1 MFESYEVGTRC
12 WVSSKTAGWSSA
24 TVKAKRVVD
33 GAGAC
38 ELDLDVEGDNG
49 EIAELSNFKVTE
61 DPSPNAPLRNPPALE
76 ATSDLVTLSYLNEPS
91 VLHAIRQR
99 YFQLNI
105 YTFSGIVLIATNP
118 FDRVDNL
125 YTHEIVQM
133 YSGRQRGELEPH
145 LFSIAE
151 DAFRC
156 MQRDNKDQTIVVSGE
171 SGAGKTMSAKYIMR
185 YFATVEDPRKR
196 RQSGRHLDS
205 SKGDD
210 SYLSLAPSGENY
222 EGLSKVERE
231 ILATNPIMEAFGN
244 AKTTRNDNSSRFGKY
259 LEIRFDDHLDISG
272 ARIRTYLLERSRIV
286 FHPDSERNYHIFYQ
300 LLSGLPQDK
309 LEQLG
314 LSGGI
319 KGFHYV
325 NKGNPEIKGVDDAA
339 EFKETCQALSIVGVD
354 EQSQWRVFEL
364 LAALLH
370 LGNIDL
376 KATSRSV
383 LVSSEDPA
391 LMKAAELLG
400 VSASLLSK
408 WLTKK
413 QIQMRSEAIVS
424 DMDHKAA
431 LVVRDSIAKYL
442 YSALF
447 DWLVNAVNGK
457 LYDGNGND
465 RFIGVLDIYGFEHF
479 QKNSFEQFC
488 INYANEKLQQ
498 EFNQHVFKLEQ
509 EEYAAEEIDWQY
521 IDFVDNQPC
530 ITLIESKMGI
540 LGLLDEESRLPA
552 GTDDGLTQK
561 LYSTLDGKE
570 NFRKPR
576 LGQSSFIVA
585 HYAHDVEYD
594 TEGFLEKNRDTVP
607 DTIIG
612 VLNDTSNPFVS
623 EVLQSQA
630 KEPEASPATEVSGPP
645 RRGGTASKR
654 PTLGNIFKSSLI
666 ELMNTVSS
674 TNAHYIRCIKPN
686 DAKEAWQFDGPLVL
700 SQLRACGVLET
711 IRISSKGFPGR
722 WFYSEFAARFELL
735 LHSTQRQDKVS
746 DARKLTLAILESFSD
761 PTENA
766 QKTDNAKSPYAL
778 GKEKVFLRAGMLAKL
793 ENKRTK
799 RQNDAAISIQKV
811 VKMRS
816 ARLQLKS
823 SLEFIRKIQN
833 AARSKLAR
841 EAARKALVE
850 RCTIGVQAIARTYL
864 HKKRLKIVTGSVTG
878 IQRAV
883 RAKQARARAV
893 ENSRHDAAVAIQSLI
908 RGRQAHM
915 AHIRSLHALKI
926 VQSMVR
932 RKEAQRELQRL
943 REDQHSVKHYEE
955 NQLLMENKVVE
966 LQNALSSKREDHKA
980 LLAQIQSTELAR
992 ASLEQELAGTRSVHE
1007 NESKAAVDKHRA
1019 LSSEIERHKTDASEL
1034 RAELETRT
1042 KEIEQLR
1049 DTLAEQEQLVQ
1060 KLTIEIA
1067 ELRKRN
1073 TELEEQIHLAQTAQI
1088 GTGSLVS
1095 YQNRQQYTADLANN
1109 QVYGSANGS
1118 RQVQSQPTASSPAL
1132 NMDEMTEEQ
1141 ARINGIIESMLQQEG
1156 SGVREELIT
1165 EVIRTVELPPF
1176 KTKEQLPDREV
1187 LFPANITNLLVSEM
1201 WRFGLIQESEA
1212 LISMVLAVIGE
1223 TMAKCQGE
1231 QLYQAGPFWLTN
1243 VHEMYSFMTL
1253 AETNILHSDQL
1264 QNQMAPEELN
1274 QYAQLTQLAKEDMST
1289 SMFNIYYIYMRGLKK
1304 MLDKMVIPAVVED
1317 QNIPGFRIPTPTSR
1331 FLPSIFSQSSTNS
1344 IKMDDLILLLTNVL
1358 GALEAYNLEDYYIR
1372 QPLIELMTFIG
1383 AKSFND
1389 VIMRRNFLTWRRGV
1403 QMNYNITRIVEWC
1416 KSHHL
1421 DEIISPLEPIT
1432 QATKLLQLKKN
1443 WNEDKSVDV
1452 IYDICWA
1459 LNPTQIQ
1466 RFISNYQSTDY
1477 EVPLS
1482 ARVHQLI
1489 TSRVKESKGTSTELL
1504 IPVRQVDDSGPFE
1517 ICAPRLLE
1525 KLEPYI
1531 PQILRVPRL
1540 REITE
1545 LTTTSS
1551 RLQDAQTEQEQH
1563 DQEQEEFRHEPESAE
1578 ARSDSQDL
1586 NPFDEPNVNKAT

>member
-12 WVSSKTAGWSSA
+12 WVSSKTAAWSSA
-24 TVKAKRVVD
+24 TVKAKHLVE

-38 ELDLDVEGDNG
+38 ELDLDVEEENG
-49 EIAELSNFKVTE
+49 AITELKGFKIYE
-61 DPSPNAPLRNPPALE
+61 DPSPSAPLRNPPALE

-118 FDRVDNL
+118 FDRVGNL
-125 YTHEIVQM
+125 YTHDIVQM

-156 MQRDNKDQTIVVSGE
+156 MQRDNKNQTIVVSGE

-196 RQSGRHLDS
+196 RLSGPHVDS
-205 SKGDD
+205 AKGDD
-210 SYLSLAPSGENY
+210 SYSNLAPSGENY

-259 LEIRFDDHLDISG
+259 LEIRFDNHLDISG

-286 FHPDSERNYHIFYQ
+286 FHLESERNYHIFYQ
-300 LLSGLPQDK
+300 ILRGLSQDQLDK
-309 LEQLG
+309 LG

-319 KGFHYV
+319 SNFHYV
-325 NKGNPEIKGVDDAA
+325 GQGDPDIKGVDDAT

-354 EQSQWRVFEL
+354 VQSQWRVFEL

-370 LGNIDL
+370 LGNIEL

-391 LMKAAELLG
+391 LVKAAELLG

-408 WLTKK
+408 WLMKK
-413 QIQMRSEAIVS
+413 QIQMRNETIVS
-424 DMDHKAA
+424 DLDPKAA

-447 DWLVNAVNGK
+447 DWLVAAVNSK
-457 LYDGNGND
+457 LYGGNGDD

-479 QKNSFEQFC
+479 KKNSFEQFC

-561 LYSTLDGKE
+561 LYSTLNGKAG
-570 NFRKPR
+570 FRKPR

-607 DTIIG
+607 ETIIQ

-630 KEPEASPATEVSGPP
+630 KEPEAVLDPAPSGPL
-645 RRGGTASKR
+645 RRGGTVSKR
-654 PTLGNIFKSSLI
+654 PTLGNIFKGSLI
-666 ELMNTVSS
+666 ELMNTISS

-711 IRISSKGFPGR
+711 IRISSIGFPGR
-722 WFYSEFAARFELL
+722 WFYSEFAGRFELL
-735 LHSTQRQDKVS
+735 LHYSQRQDKVS

-761 PTENA
+761 SNEIA
-766 QKTDNAKSPYAL
+766 QKTDSAKSSYAL

-799 RQNDAAISIQKV
+799 RQNDAAVSIQKM
-811 VKMRS
+811 VKMRF
-816 ARLQLKS
+816 ARAQLQS
-823 SLEFIRKIQN
+823 SLNIIRQLQT

-841 EAARKALVE
+841 EAARKAFVE
-850 RCTIGVQAIARTYL
+850 RCTISVQAIARTHL
-864 HKKRLKIVTGSVTG
+864 HKQRFKDVTTSVIG
-878 IQRAV
+878 IQRAI
-883 RAKQARARAV
+883 RTKQAQARAV
-893 ENSRHDAAVAIQSLI
+893 ENSRIDAAIAIQSLI
-908 RGRQAHM
+908 RGRQAHA
-915 AHIRSLHALKI
+915 AHLRNLHALKI
-926 VQSMVR
+926 VQSMIR
-932 RKEAQRELQRL
+932 RKGAQRELQRL

-966 LQNALSSKREDHKA
+966 LQNALSSKREEYKA
-980 LLAQIQSTELAR
+980 LVAKIQSTELAR
-992 ASLEQELAGTRSVHE
+992 ASLEEALAASRSTLE
-1007 NESKAAVDKHRA
+1007 SDSKAAEKKRQA
-1019 LSSEIERHKTDASEL
+1019 LLSEIERHQSDTSDL
-1034 RAELETRT
+1034 RSELETRT
-1042 KEIEQLR
+1042 KQIEQLR
-1049 DTLAEQEQLVQ
+1049 DTLADQEELVQ
-1060 KLTIEIA
+1060 KLTVETA

-1073 TELEEQIHLAQTAQI
+1073 AELEEQVHMIQTAQI
-1088 GTGSLVS
+1088 GTASLVS
-1095 YQNRQQYTADLANN
+1095 YQNRQQYTADLANS
-1109 QVYGSANGS
+1109 QVYGSASSGQ
-1118 RQVQSQPTASSPAL
+1118 QVHSQPTNNSPSL
-1132 NMDEMTEEQ
+1132 NLDEMSEEQ
-1141 ARINGIIESMLQQEG
+1141 ARISGIIENMLQQEG

-1165 EVIRTVELPPF
+1165 ELIRNVELPNV
-1176 KTKEQLPDREV
+1176 KSKERLPDREV

-1201 WRFGLIQESEA
+1201 WRFGLIQESEG

-1223 TMAKCQGE
+1223 TVAKCQGD

-1253 AETNILHSDQL
+1253 AENNILHSDQL

-1274 QYAQLTQLAKEDMST
+1274 QYAQLTQLAKEDMTT

-1304 MLDKMVIPAVVED
+1304 MLDKMIIPAVVED
-1317 QNIPGFRIPTPTSR
+1317 QNIPGFRLPPTPTSR
-1331 FLPSIFSQSSTNS
+1331 FLPSLFTSSSSSQ

-1358 GALEAYNLEDYYIR
+1358 GALEAYNLEEHYIN
-1372 QPLIELMTFIG
+1372 QPLRELMAFIG

-1389 VIMRRNFLTWRRGV
+1389 VIMRRNFLNWRRGV

-1421 DEIISPLEPIT
+1421 DDIISPLEPIT
-1432 QATKLLQLKKN
+1432 QSTKLLQLKKN
-1443 WNEDKSVDV
+1443 WSEDKSVDV

-1466 RFISNYQSTDY
+1466 RIISNYQPTDY
-1477 EVPLS
+1477 EQPLE
-1482 ARVHQLI
+1482 ARVHQLV
-1489 TSRVKESKGTSTELL
+1489 TSRVKESKGSSTELL
-1504 IPVRQVDDSGPFE
+1504 NPVRQLDDSGPFE
-1517 ICAPRLLE
+1517 ICAPRKLE

-1531 PQILRVPRL
+1531 PQRLRVPRL

-1551 RLQDAQTEQEQH
+1551 RLQDAQTEQEQRDPEH
-1563 DQEQEEFRHEPESAE
+1563 GEFRQAPQFAGI
-1578 ARSDSQDL
+1578 RSDDL
-1586 NPFDEPNVNKAT
+1586 DTSVEEASNKEI